1 MSAAMIELSDVR
13 FRWHRDAPLVL
24 DIPAFEVRAGER
36 VFLEGP
42 SGSGKTTLLNILGGV
57 TVPETGH
64 VTVNDVRLG
73 DLSGAGRDR
82 FRADH
87 IGFVFQM
94 FNLIP
99 YLSPMDNV
107 ILPCRFSQRRKAA
120 AQQRSES
127 VKNEARRLLRH
138 MNLDA
143 HKVAARPASA
153 FSTGQQQRI
162 AVARALIGAP
172 PLVIADEPTSALD
185 HAVRATFMDLMF
197 EEVTT
202 TDAALLFVSH
212 DSRLATR
219 FDRQVTLADINGAT
233 A

>member
-73 DLSGAGRDR
+73 GLSGAGRDR

-143 HKVAARPASA
+143 HMVAARPASA

-185 HAVRATFMDLMF
+185 HAVRATFMDLML

-212 DSRLATR
+212 DPRLATR
-219 FDRQVTLADINGAT
+219 FDRQVTLADINGASS
-233 A
+233 

>member
-1 MSAAMIELSDVR
+1 MNAAMIELSDVR
-13 FRWHRDAPLVL
+13 FRWRRDAPLVL
-24 DIPAFEVRAGER
+24 DIPAFKIRAGEH

-64 VTVNDVRLG
+64 VTVNGVRLG
-73 DLSGAGRDR
+73 DLNSAGRDR

-107 ILPCRFSQRRKAA
+107 ALPCRFSQRRKAA
-120 AQQRSES
+120 AQHKSES
-127 VKNEARRLLRH
+127 VNNEARRLLRH
-138 MNLDA
+138 MNLNENM
-143 HKVAARPASA
+143 VAARPASA

-185 HAVRATFMDLMF
+185 HAVRTTFMDLMF
-197 EEVTT
+197 EEVTA

-212 DSRLATR
+212 DPNLANR

-233 A
+233 T

>member
-1 MSAAMIELSDVR
+1 M
-13 FRWHRDAPLVL
+13 
-24 DIPAFEVRAGER
+24 
-36 VFLEGP
+36 
-42 SGSGKTTLLNILGGV
+42 
-57 TVPETGH
+57 TVPETGR
-64 VTVNDVRLG
+64 VTVNGVRLG

-202 TDAALLFVSH
+202 TNAALLFVSH
-212 DSRLATR
+212 DPHLATR

>member
-1 MSAAMIELSDVR
+1 MIELSDVR
-13 FRWHRDAPLVL
+13 FRWHRNAPLVL

-36 VFLEGP
+36 VFLKGP

-64 VTVNDVRLG
+64 VAVNGVRLG

-138 MNLDA
+138 MKLDA
-143 HKVAARPASA
+143 HMVEARPASA

-185 HAVRATFMDLMF
+185 HAVRKTFIDLMF
-197 EEVTT
+197 EEVTA

-212 DSRLATR
+212 DPNLANR
-219 FDRQVTLADINGAT
+219 FDRQVALADINGAT
-233 A
+233 T